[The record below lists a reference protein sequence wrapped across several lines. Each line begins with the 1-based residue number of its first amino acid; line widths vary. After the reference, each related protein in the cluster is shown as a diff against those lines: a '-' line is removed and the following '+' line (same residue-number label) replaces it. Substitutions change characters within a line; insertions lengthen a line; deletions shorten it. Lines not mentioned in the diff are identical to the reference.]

1 MKFVLVVLWYYGYKG
16 GAAMHSIEFNALD
29 ACQKAQTQIVEML
42 KQSGKYYATACV
54 AKEAA

>member
-54 AKEAA
+54 SKE